1 MRAVRCAS
9 VPVRSGLCG
18 HRERLAE
25 ATALAVGSLGT
36 RTPGAHRGTLGR
48 AEMDGL
54 GLLEPAEG
62 APRGH
67 GSRKGSSHI
76 SVL

>member
-1 MRAVRCAS
+1 MRAVRCES

-36 RTPGAHRGTLGR
+36 RTPGVHGGARGRTG
-48 AEMDGL
+48 
-54 GLLEPAEG
+54 EG
-62 APRGH
+62 
-67 GSRKGSSHI
+67 
-76 SVL
+76 